1 MRKERGPGCV
11 VFSERANAPV
21 SARTC
26 KGITMSFVVKATF
39 LAVCAGALLSG
50 CAANLPRPIQTDA
63 ALGRVVVY
71 RNGVAYFERRA
82 IVHGDRFALEV
93 PAERLDDFLKSLSV
107 IDAHTGN
114 AVPVSFPTLD
124 HAEGTTTVMV
134 ELPKP
139 GDYDLRIS
147 YVTESPAW
155 KPTYRLKLR
164 PSGPAELQS
173 WAVVDNVS
181 GEDWNHVAVGV
192 GSTSALSFKYDLQSV
207 RYVERETLSDS
218 SELGLAPP
226 PGGSSYAVASK
237 ELRVLGNFGVDAI
250 DDLKRKDDVASESA
264 PSPESAHGGGRGMQ
278 AAPAAAPM
286 IDRPSSPKKSG
297 PGTAPAV
304 ARLAAQL
311 RGNQAKV
318 RVLGYARPSDKDGAQ
333 GSLDRANA
341 IRDQLLQNGVSAD
354 QVEVVATGQLAN
366 GDGVRVVSVD
376 SEAKPVQGKTPAE
389 HHDTVD
395 APLGSAYFLAPAPL
409 TIEKGHSAMVSMLT
423 AEAQAKEVYFYDP
436 ISSRGSKKY
445 AFRSVLLQNP
455 THHTLDAGPVTVYE
469 DGQFLG
475 EGLSDAILPDSRAF
489 VPFALDRKL
498 IVDSE
503 LGTREAIDRLET
515 IERGIVHSEARSIR
529 TTKLALVNRDGKPA
543 VVYVRHPITEG
554 FKLEAPNTGVE
565 KLGGAYLFA
574 VTVPANDSV
583 TLAIEESTPIEKSLD
598 IRTDEGITELGL
610 FLHTAAKLDP
620 ELNSKLQ
627 HIVERHRAMVEL
639 SERLDTIQAQSN
651 VYRERI
657 EEINKQLVSLRRVT
671 QAGEL
676 SRHLAKK
683 MEEIS
688 QRLQQA
694 TIAAADI
701 EAQRLTERV
710 SMEDQLAELTLEKR
724 KEVALQQ

>member
-1 MRKERGPGCV
+1 
-11 VFSERANAPV
+11 
-21 SARTC
+21 
-26 KGITMSFVVKATF
+26 MSLVLKASL
-39 LAVCAGALLSG
+39 LAVCAGTLLSG
-50 CAANLPRPIQTDA
+50 CAAAMPRPIQTDA

-82 IVHGDRFALEV
+82 AVHGDRFALEV

-107 IDAHTGN
+107 TDARTGN
-114 AVPVSFPTLD
+114 AVPISFPTLE

-155 KPTYRLKLR
+155 KPTYRLKLNAK
-164 PSGPAELQS
+164 GPAELQS

-181 GEDWNHVAVGV
+181 GEDWRHVAVGV

-218 SELGLAPP
+218 AELGLAPP
-226 PGGSSYAVASK
+226 TGGSSYAVASK
-237 ELRVLGNFGVDAI
+237 ELRVLGNFGADAL
-250 DDLKRKDDVASESA
+250 DDLKKADKAQPQVASVP
-264 PSPESAHGGGRGMQ
+264 PSVRGGAGRG
-278 AAPAAAPM
+278 AAPAAA
-286 IDRPSSPKKSG
+286 
-297 PGTAPAV
+297 APLEEA
-304 ARLAAQL
+304 APRRSAAGITRLAEQL
-311 RGNQAKV
+311 RENHQKV
-318 RVLGYARPSDKDGAQ
+318 KVLGFARSGDKDGA
-333 GSLDRANA
+333 GKSLERANA
-341 IRDQLLQNGVSAD
+341 IRDQLLEDGVAPE
-354 QVEVVATGQLAN
+354 QVEALASGQISN
-366 GDGVRVVSVD
+366 GDAVRVLATD
-376 SEAKPVQGKTPAE
+376 SDAPKPVQGQPAAE
-389 HHDTVD
+389 HGSD
-395 APLGSAYFLAPAPL
+395 APLGSAYFLAPSPL

-423 AEAQAKEVYFYDP
+423 AAAQAKEVYFYDP

-445 AFRSVLLQNP
+445 AFRSVLLENP

-489 VPFALDRKL
+489 VPFALDRKVV
-498 IVDSE
+498 VDSD
-503 LGTREAIDRLET
+503 LGTREEIDRLLT
-515 IERGIVHSEARSIR
+515 IERGIVQSEARSIR
-529 TTKLALVNRDGKPA
+529 TTKLTLVNRDAEPA
-543 VVYVRHPITEG
+543 TVYVRHPITEG
-554 FKLEAPNTGVE
+554 FKLEAPATGVE

-583 TLAIEESTPIEKSLD
+583 NLSIEESTPIQKSLD
-598 IRTDEGITELGL
+598 IRTDSGISELGL
-610 FLHTAAKLDP
+610 FLHSAAKLDP
-620 ELNSKLQ
+620 ELASKLS

-639 SERLDTIQAQSN
+639 GERLETIQAQSN

-657 EEINKQLVSLRRVT
+657 EEINAQLVSLRKVT
-671 QAGEL
+671 QASEL

-688 QRLQQA
+688 QRLQRA
-694 TIAAADI
+694 TIDAADL

-710 SMEDQLAELTLEKR
+710 AMEDQLSELTLEKR
-724 KEVALQQ
+724 KEVALRN

>member
-1 MRKERGPGCV
+1 
-11 VFSERANAPV
+11 
-21 SARTC
+21 
-26 KGITMSFVVKATF
+26 MSFVLKASL

-50 CAANLPRPIQTDA
+50 CAASMPRPIQTDA

-107 IDAHTGN
+107 VDARSGN
-114 AVPVSFPTLD
+114 AVPISFPTLD
-124 HAEGTTTVMV
+124 HAEGITTVMV

-155 KPTYRLKLR
+155 KPTYRLKLK
-164 PSGPAELQS
+164 PNGPAELQS

-181 GEDWNHVAVGV
+181 GEDWKQVAVGV

-207 RYVERETLSDS
+207 RYVERETLSDNT
-218 SELGLAPP
+218 ELGLAPP

-237 ELRVLGNFGVDAI
+237 EMRVLGNFGVDAV
-250 DDLKRKDDVASESA
+250 DDLKKQDQGVLDSA
-264 PSPESAHGGGRGMQ
+264 PHAAGAGGGRGM
-278 AAPAAAPM
+278 AAESAPPPAATVDKPRKASPAPG
-286 IDRPSSPKKSG
+286 I
-297 PGTAPAV
+297 

-311 RGNQAKV
+311 RGNQNKV
-318 RVLGYARPSDKDGAQ
+318 KVLGYARPSDKDGA
-333 GSLDRANA
+333 GKSLERANA
-341 IRDQLLQNGVSAD
+341 IRDQLLQNGVAPE

-366 GDGVRVVSVD
+366 GDGVRVISAD
-376 SEAKPVQGKTPAE
+376 SEAPKPVQGKATTDS
-389 HHDTVD
+389 HDASD
-395 APLGSAYFLAPAPL
+395 APLGSAYFLAPTPL
-409 TIEKGHSAMVSMLT
+409 TIEKDHSAMISMLT
-423 AEAQAKEVYFYDP
+423 AEAPAKEVYFYDP

-455 THHTLDAGPVTVYE
+455 THHTLDAGPVTVFE

-498 IVDSE
+498 IVDTD
-503 LGTREAIDRLET
+503 LGTREEIDRLVT

-529 TTKLALVNRDGKPA
+529 TTKLSLVNRDGKAA
-543 VVYVRHPITEG
+543 VVYVRHPITDG
-554 FKLEAPNTGVE
+554 FKLEAPSSGVE

-583 TLAIEESTPIEKSLD
+583 SLAIEESTPMEKALD
-598 IRTDEGITELGL
+598 IRTDEGVTQLGL

-620 ELNSKLQ
+620 ELTTQLT

-639 SERLDTIQAQSN
+639 GERLETIQAQSN

-657 EEINKQLVSLRRVT
+657 EEINAQLVSLRRVT

-688 QRLQQA
+688 QRLQKA
-694 TIAAADI
+694 TIDAADL

-710 SMEDQLAELTLEKR
+710 AMEDQLAELTLEKR
-724 KEVALQQ
+724 KEVALKN

>member
-1 MRKERGPGCV
+1 
-11 VFSERANAPV
+11 
-21 SARTC
+21 
-26 KGITMSFVVKATF
+26 MSFALKASF

-50 CAANLPRPIQTDA
+50 CAAALPRPIQTDA

-82 IVHGDRFALEV
+82 VVHGDRFALEV

-107 IDAHTGN
+107 VDARSGN
-114 AVPVSFPTLD
+114 AVPVSFPTLE
-124 HAEGTTTVMV
+124 HAEGITTVMV
-134 ELPKP
+134 NLPKP

-155 KPTYRLKLR
+155 KPTYRLKLEDG
-164 PSGPAELQS
+164 SKAELQS

-181 GEDWNHVAVGV
+181 GEDWKRVAVGV

-207 RYVERETLSDS
+207 RYVERETLSDT
-218 SELGLAPP
+218 SELGVAPP

-237 ELRVLGNFGVDAI
+237 EVRVLGNFGADAVDELKG
-250 DDLKRKDDVASESA
+250 DDRSA
-264 PSPESAHGGGRGMQ
+264 KLDYAPHGAGGGRGAQ
-278 AAPAAAPM
+278 ASAPAAPAAEEQ
-286 IDRPSSPKKSG
+286 SPKKH
-297 PGTAPAV
+297 APLPAIL
-304 ARLAAQL
+304 RLAAQL
-311 RGNQAKV
+311 RSNQGKV
-318 RVLGYARPSDKDGAQ
+318 KVLGYARPSDKDGA
-333 GSLDRANA
+333 GKSLERANS
-341 IRDQLLQNGVSAD
+341 IRDQLLQSGVAAA
-354 QVEVVATGQLAN
+354 QVEVVATGQLGS
-366 GDGVRVVSVD
+366 GDGVRIVSAESD
-376 SEAKPVQGKTPAE
+376 AAKPVQGKATTEAGA
-389 HHDTVD
+389 D
-395 APLGSAYFLAPAPL
+395 APLGSAYFLAPSPL

-423 AEAQAKEVYFYDP
+423 VQAQAKQVYFYDP
-436 ISSRGSKKY
+436 ISARGSKKY

-469 DGQFLG
+469 AGQFLG

-498 IVDSE
+498 IVDTDT
-503 LGTREAIDRLET
+503 GAREVVDRLLT

-529 TTKLALVNRDGKPA
+529 TTKLTLVNRDTQA
-543 VVYVRHPITEG
+543 ATVYVRHPITDG
-554 FKLEAPNTGVE
+554 FKLEAPATGVE

-574 VTVPANDSV
+574 LTVPANDSLN
-583 TLAIEESTPIEKSLD
+583 LAIEESTPMQKALD

-610 FLHTAAKLDP
+610 YLHSASKLEP
-620 ELNSKLQ
+620 ELESKLL

-639 SERLDTIQAQSN
+639 SERLATIQAQTN

-657 EEINKQLVSLRRVT
+657 EEINTQLVSLRRVP

-688 QRLQQA
+688 QRLQKA
-694 TIAAADI
+694 TIDSADL
-701 EAQRLTERV
+701 EAKRLTERV
-710 SMEDQLAELTLEKR
+710 AMEDQLAELTLEKR
-724 KEVALQQ
+724 KEVALRN

>member
-1 MRKERGPGCV
+1 
-11 VFSERANAPV
+11 
-21 SARTC
+21 
-26 KGITMSFVVKATF
+26 MSLVLKASL
-39 LAVCAGALLSG
+39 LAVCAGAFLSG
-50 CAANLPRPIQTDA
+50 CAASMPRPIQTDA

-107 IDAHTGN
+107 IDAGTGN
-114 AVPVSFPTLD
+114 AVPISFPTLE
-124 HAEGTTTVMV
+124 HAEGVTTVMV

-155 KPTYRLKLR
+155 KPTYRLKLNAK
-164 PSGPAELQS
+164 GPAELQS

-181 GEDWNHVAVGV
+181 GEDWKRVAIGV

-207 RYVERETLSDS
+207 RYVERETLSDTT
-218 SELGLAPP
+218 ELGLAPP
-226 PGGSSYAVASK
+226 TGGSSYAVASK
-237 ELRVLGNFGVDAI
+237 EVRVLGNFGADAI
-250 DDLKRKDDVASESA
+250 DDLKKADQVSAQAVSA
-264 PSPESAHGGGRGMQ
+264 PPPGSAGRG
-278 AAPAAAPM
+278 AAPAAPAPV
-286 IDRPSSPKKSG
+286 DEA
-297 PGTAPAV
+297 APRRSAAGITHLA
-304 ARLAAQL
+304 ARLRENHQ
-311 RGNQAKV
+311 KV
-318 RVLGYARPSDKDGAQ
+318 KVLGFAQTGDKDGAGQ
-333 GSLDRANA
+333 SLDRANA
-341 IRDQLLQNGVSAD
+341 IRDQLLQNGVAAD
-354 QVEVVATGQLAN
+354 QVEALATGQVSN
-366 GDGVRVVSVD
+366 GDAVRVVAAD
-376 SEAKPVQGKTPAE
+376 SDAPKPVQGRPAVE
-389 HHDTVD
+389 HNSD

-423 AEAQAKEVYFYDP
+423 ASAQAKEVYFYDP

-445 AFRSVLLQNP
+445 AFRSVLLENP

-489 VPFALDRKL
+489 VPFALDRKVV
-498 IVDSE
+498 VDTDS
-503 LGTREAIDRLET
+503 GTREEIDRLLT
-515 IERGIVHSEARSIR
+515 IERGIVQSEARSVR
-529 TTKLALVNRDGKPA
+529 TTKLTLVNRDGKPA
-543 VVYVRHPITEG
+543 LVYVRHPITDG
-554 FKLEAPNTGVE
+554 FKLEMPATGVE

-574 VTVPANDSV
+574 VTVPANESV
-583 TLAIEESTPIEKSLD
+583 NFSIEESTPIQKSFD
-598 IRTDEGITELGL
+598 IRTDAGISELGL
-610 FLHTAAKLDP
+610 FLHSAKLEP
-620 ELNSKLQ
+620 ELAEKLT

-639 SERLDTIQAQSN
+639 GERLETIQAQSN

-657 EEINKQLVSLRRVT
+657 EEINTQLVSLRKVT

-688 QRLQQA
+688 QRLQRA
-694 TIAAADI
+694 TIDAADL

-710 SMEDQLAELTLEKR
+710 AMEDQLSELTLEKR
-724 KEVALQQ
+724 KEVALQN

>member
-1 MRKERGPGCV
+1 MP
-11 VFSERANAPV
+11 
-21 SARTC
+21 
-26 KGITMSFVVKATF
+26 FVLKASL

-82 IVHGDRFALEV
+82 VVHGDRFALQV

-107 IDAHTGN
+107 IDARTGS
-114 AVPVSFPTLD
+114 AVPVSFPTSD
-124 HAEGTTTVMV
+124 HTEGITTVIV

-155 KPTYRLKLR
+155 KPTYRLKLS
-164 PSGPAELQS
+164 PTGPAELQS

-181 GEDWNHVAVGV
+181 GEDWKHVAIGV

-218 SELGLAPP
+218 TELGLAPP

-237 ELRVLGNFGVDAI
+237 EVRVLGNFGVDAI
-250 DDLKRKDDVASESA
+250 DDLKRNDGVADESA
-264 PSPESAHGGGRGMQ
+264 PRPSAASGGRGVQ
-278 AAPAAAPM
+278 AEPAAAPM
-286 IDRPSSPKKSG
+286 TDRPRSPKKSG

-311 RGNQAKV
+311 RSNQAKV
-318 RVLGYARPSDKDGAQ
+318 KILGYARPSDKDGAR

-341 IRDQLLQNGVSAD
+341 IRDQLFQNGVSAE

-376 SEAKPVQGKTPAE
+376 SEAKPVQGKTPIE
-389 HHDTVD
+389 HQDTVD

-423 AEAQAKEVYFYDP
+423 AQAQAKEVYFYDP

-498 IVDSE
+498 LVDSE

-529 TTKLALVNRDGKPA
+529 TTRLALVNRDGKPA
-543 VVYVRHPITEG
+543 IVYVRHPITEG
-554 FKLEAPNTGVE
+554 FTLEAPRTGVE

-583 TLAIEESTPIEKSLD
+583 TLAIEESTPMEKSLD
-598 IRTDEGITELGL
+598 IRTDEGISELGL
-610 FLHTAAKLDP
+610 FLQAAAKLEP
-620 ELNSKLQ
+620 ELSAKLQ
-627 HIVERHRAMVEL
+627 GIVERHRALVAL
-639 SERLDTIQAQSN
+639 AERLDTIQAQSN

-671 QAGEL
+671 QASEL

-724 KEVALQQ
+724 KEVALQK

>member
-1 MRKERGPGCV
+1 
-11 VFSERANAPV
+11 
-21 SARTC
+21 
-26 KGITMSFVVKATF
+26 MSLVLKASL

-50 CAANLPRPIQTDA
+50 CAAATPRPIQTDA

-107 IDAHTGN
+107 VDSRTGK
-114 AVPVSFPTLD
+114 AVPISFPTLE
-124 HAEGTTTVMV
+124 HAEGMTTVMV
-134 ELPKP
+134 NLPQP

-155 KPTYRLKLR
+155 KPTYRLQLKEG
-164 PSGPAELQS
+164 GPAELQS

-181 GEDWNHVAVGV
+181 GEDWTKVAVGV

-237 ELRVLGNFGVDAI
+237 EVRVLGNFGAAAV
-250 DDLKRKDDVASESA
+250 DDLKKSDRAPAKPAPVTRGRVQAQAGSVVTQLSAGMPQEEKAPA
-264 PSPESAHGGGRGMQ
+264 PSAM
-278 AAPAAAPM
+278 
-286 IDRPSSPKKSG
+286 
-297 PGTAPAV
+297 PGIT
-304 ARLAAQL
+304 RLAAQL
-311 RGNQAKV
+311 KGNQGKV
-318 RVLGYARPSDKDGAQ
+318 KVLGYARPSDKDSAGK
-333 GSLDRANA
+333 SLERANA
-341 IRDQLLQNGVSAD
+341 IRDQLLENGVRPE

-366 GDGVRVVSVD
+366 GDGVRIVAAD
-376 SEAKPVQGKTPAE
+376 AEGLKPVQGKSATEASS
-389 HHDTVD
+389 D
-395 APLGSAYFLAPAPL
+395 APLGNAYFLAPSPL

-423 AEAQAKEVYFYDP
+423 ARAQAKEVYFYDP

-455 THHTLDAGPVTVYE
+455 TQHTLDAGPVTVYQG
-469 DGQFLG
+469 GQFLG
-475 EGLSDAILPDSRAF
+475 EGLSDAILPNSRAF

-498 IVDSE
+498 IVDTDQA
-503 LGTREAIDRLET
+503 TREQIDRLLT

-529 TTKLALVNRDGKPA
+529 TTKLSLINRDGKA
-543 VVYVRHPITEG
+543 ATVYVRHPITEG
-554 FKLEAPNTGVE
+554 FKLEAPASGVE

-574 VTVPANDSV
+574 VNVPPNESV
-583 TLAIEESTPIEKSLD
+583 NLAIEESTPIQKSLD
-598 IRTDEGITELGL
+598 IRSEGGIGELGL
-610 FLHTAAKLDP
+610 YLRSASKLEP
-620 ELNSKLQ
+620 ELASKLS

-639 SERLDTIQAQSN
+639 DERLVTLQAQSN

-657 EEINKQLVSLRRVT
+657 EEINAQLVSLRRVA
-671 QAGEL
+671 QASEL

-683 MEEIS
+683 MEEMS
-688 QRLQQA
+688 QRLQKA
-694 TIAAADI
+694 TIDAADL
-701 EAQRLTERV
+701 EAKRLTERV
-710 SMEDQLAELTLEKR
+710 AMEDQLSELTLENR
-724 KEVALQQ
+724 KEIALRN